1 MCSGSVLC
9 MINFRQSVGG
19 GGGGGGGVAVRR
31 VLHSIILRRPALF

>member
-19 GGGGGGGVAVRR
+19 GGGGGGAVRR